1 MFCLLTKR
9 GYFWFSGYKYT
20 RDKRGF
26 DIVPDGTHG
35 TSGFMDKKDRE
46 KILLTGPISQLEG
59 TVLGKLKDDP
69 DDDDKYAEYVTLKP
83 DCGLTEHIMAY
94 GATGSGKTRGLVKPF
109 ILQAMHRKESMVL
122 VDVKG
127 EIYEG
132 MSQIL
137 RDEGY
142 EVRMFN
148 LLDKENSDAW
158 NCLSAIEQDKNLVQS
173 IAEVIIKN
181 TSNANER
188 QDFWEKAELNL
199 LMALMHYVAT
209 QTVPGTNEL
218 LPIQQRSLGEIYR
231 ILSNESFADLDRRF
245 EALPKGHPALAPY
258 GIFKLANRQIWGN
271 IAIGLGNRLSVFQNP
286 LVDKI
291 TSYNEIDLTLP
302 GQKPCAYFCCI
313 SAQDSSLEF
322 LSSLFFS
329 QLFSSLMEYGR
340 RDGNHGRLP
349 VKVNVCLEEF
359 CNIGKLVD
367 FKRVLEVCRGSN
379 IFCQLIVQS
388 IPQLKDRYP
397 RTEWEELIG
406 CTDIQICLGC
416 NDVDTATYISKKCG
430 VVTIKVENNQMPLQP
445 LFSPVYNTTR
455 PYSQTKSNTQRP
467 LMYPDEVLRM
477 DNRECLVMLRAQP
490 KILKLYKITPEE
502 FPDFPRLKDV
512 RVSEHIPRWRQFEEQ
527 SQAACKS
534 APLGQQEEK
543 ASPTRPQRSAEQN
556 PQPPRSGQKV
566 ENTPPRKQP
575 AASFRD
581 VLPQYDYG
589 LLDPELSDMELD
601 VSRQAAQGEDPAAGQ
616 SEYGAFDL
624 IETLPQDVGGT
635 PSGLDEQEG
644 RR

>member
-1 MFCLLTKR
+1 
-9 GYFWFSGYKYT
+9 
-20 RDKRGF
+20 
-26 DIVPDGTHG
+26 
-35 TSGFMDKKDRE
+35 
-46 KILLTGPISQLEG
+46 
-59 TVLGKLKDDP
+59 
-69 DDDDKYAEYVTLKP
+69 
-83 DCGLTEHIMAY
+83 
-94 GATGSGKTRGLVKPF
+94 
-109 ILQAMHRKESMVL
+109 
-122 VDVKG
+122 
-127 EIYEG
+127 
-132 MSQIL
+132 
-137 RDEGY
+137 
-142 EVRMFN
+142 
-148 LLDKENSDAW
+148 
-158 NCLSAIEQDKNLVQS
+158 
-173 IAEVIIKN
+173 
-181 TSNANER
+181 
-188 QDFWEKAELNL
+188 
-199 LMALMHYVAT
+199 
-209 QTVPGTNEL
+209 
-218 LPIQQRSLGEIYR
+218 
-231 ILSNESFADLDRRF
+231 
-245 EALPKGHPALAPY
+245 
-258 GIFKLANRQIWGN
+258 
-271 IAIGLGNRLSVFQNP
+271 
-286 LVDKI
+286 
-291 TSYNEIDLTLP
+291 
-302 GQKPCAYFCCI
+302 
-313 SAQDSSLEF
+313 
-322 LSSLFFS
+322 
-329 QLFSSLMEYGR
+329 MEYGR

-575 AASFRD
+575 AALFRD

-601 VSRQAAQGEDPAAGQ
+601 VSRQAAQGGDPAAGQ